1 MGYKGL
7 AKYFRSQAEGETGH
21 YLKFRDYLKVKGSNV
36 LQVEVSDGA
45 LMLVDPQSLGNMYLQ
60 VEVKTSLLIN
70 GIMQEA
76 KLQGDEQTQSWLQW
90 ATDEQI
96 EEEDEAMRFR
106 NLCATNTWS
115 ELELIYKE

>member
-1 MGYKGL
+1 VNVVQYDPADPTALGDL
-7 AKYFRSQAEGETGH
+7 
-21 YLKFRDYLKVKGSNV
+21 YLKT
-36 LQVEVSDGA
+36 EVG
-45 LMLVDPQSLGNMYLQ
+45 
-60 VEVKTSLLIN
+60 TSLLIN
-70 GIMQEA
+70 SIMQEA

-106 NLCATNTWS
+106 NLCATNSWS